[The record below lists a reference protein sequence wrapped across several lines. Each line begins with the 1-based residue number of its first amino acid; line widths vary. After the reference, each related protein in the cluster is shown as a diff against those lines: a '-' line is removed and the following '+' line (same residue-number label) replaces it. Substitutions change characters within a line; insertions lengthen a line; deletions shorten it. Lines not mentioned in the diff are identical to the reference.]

1 MKRARTSPAG
11 AYPEY
16 GDGAYPDQVYLSSN
30 SKDKMAEDISR
41 RVMARECITDLEKA
55 GLCIRKRVMCLE
67 FRFLDEHH
75 D

>member
-1 MKRARTSPAG
+1 VEEPAKKK
-11 AYPEY
+11 AKVAEY
-16 GDGAYPDQVYLSSN
+16 GAGAYPDQVYLSSN
-30 SKDKMAEDISR
+30 AKDKMAEDISR